1 MTRARGAQGGRRR
14 GAGRKEGDKKERE
27 RRHRQ
32 CRLRHCRRHCFTRNF
47 LRHPLL
53 RSALNDD
60 DDGKYAQI
68 ERGKEGEET
77 AHTATMLT
85 TPPQRSSRPNARRL
99 PRLLLA
105 AAAWKK
111 CKHGASELTRSVL
124 CLASGQSRRLDDR
137 ERRRR
142 WRREKGGRIAESEGT
157 AHFPPAGLAISG
169 TKALHS
175 PAHLPSR
182 PSPYLSSPRSIH

>member
-1 MTRARGAQGGRRR
+1 MPPPPLPPSLFHAQFPPPPAPPLGFKRRRRRREIRTNRAR
-14 GAGRKEGDKKERE
+14 E
-27 RRHRQ
+27 
-32 CRLRHCRRHCFTRNF
+32 
-47 LRHPLL
+47 
-53 RSALNDD
+53 
-60 DDGKYAQI
+60 
-68 ERGKEGEET
+68 EGEEA
-77 AHTATMLT
+77 AHTATLLT
-85 TPPQRSSRPNARRL
+85 PTPQPQQATRTPPRS
-99 PRLLLA
+99 LA

-142 WRREKGGRIAESEGT
+142 WRREEKGGRIAESEGT
-157 AHFPPAGLAISG
+157 AHFPPAGLAISE

-182 PSPYLSSPRSIH
+182 PSPSLSSPRSIH